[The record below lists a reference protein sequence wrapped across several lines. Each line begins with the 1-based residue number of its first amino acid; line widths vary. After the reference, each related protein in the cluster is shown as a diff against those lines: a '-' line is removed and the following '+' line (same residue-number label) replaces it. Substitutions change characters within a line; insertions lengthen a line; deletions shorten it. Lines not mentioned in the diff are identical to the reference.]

1 MIKFEGF
8 AIDVTAEEV
17 EASKKKGNNN
27 FLEAGEHELEIVNV
41 EYKGSVAPDP
51 TWLKFDLYLHNPGT
65 EPGDDGKFKG
75 AVKHNVMVPTANIRY
90 KDSLT
95 VFGMLQAFFD
105 GLGENLTPS
114 SVPELIPAY
123 FSDFEKLKGMKLK
136 VKLGYKGNH
145 IAYKDKTYFLADKNG
160 NPLTI
165 PGGVVNSFA
174 NKESAEGQAFTSGV
188 IISRTAPDGR
198 VFNNK
203 LEVLRVLPGPKQRED
218 KPKGKSKAKA
228 SADW

>member
-1 MIKFEGF
+1 MIKFNGF
-8 AIDVTAEEV
+8 KIDVTAEEI
-17 EASKKKGNNN
+17 EAGKKKGNNN

-41 EYKGSVAPDP
+41 EYKGVVAADP
-51 TWLKFDLYLHNPGT
+51 SWLKFDLYLHNPGT

-75 AVKHNVMVPTANIRY
+75 AVKHNVMVPTENIRY
-90 KDSLT
+90 KDSLN
-95 VFGMLQAFFD
+95 VFNMLQAFFD
-105 GLGENLTPS
+105 GLGENLTPNT
-114 SVPELIPAY
+114 VPEIIPAY
-123 FSDFEKLKGMKLK
+123 FADFEKLKGMKLK

-145 IAYKDKTYFLADKNG
+145 IAYKDKVYFLADKAG

-165 PGGVVNSFA
+165 SGVVNSFPTRD
-174 NKESAEGQAFTSGV
+174 SAEGQAFTSGI
-188 IISRTAPDGR
+188 IISKTLPDGR

-203 LEVLRVLPGPKQRED
+203 LEVLRVLPGPRQRED